1 MTRREWIL
9 SSLAGAAAPGLAH
22 TGRLKLGLDCYSIR
36 SLRWKAERLIQ
47 YAVEQKLDQIQL
59 SIPGDLESLDPPYLS
74 RVRDAARGSGVVLEG
89 AISSVVQSSRAWNKN
104 NVSPAAYLE
113 KGLRATAAL
122 GGKVLRCYLANPG
135 YRVQANAPAAADFVR
150 QAEELV
156 ANLRG
161 ARTLA
166 RDLGVTIAVEN
177 HGDIQARELLEV
189 IQTAGTDFT
198 GVCLDSGNP
207 MWVLEDPLMSLEI
220 LGPHVVS
227 THLRDGVIFRH
238 PRGVAFQ
245 WTALG
250 DGIIDWPRYIETF
263 RRLCPNAAFQLEVI
277 TGRPPN
283 VLPLLE
289 PGFWK
294 SLDRMR
300 AADLTRFLK
309 LAESGQPFYGKM
321 MIGGETEGPASYR
334 AAIIEQQRVDLERS
348 FEFCRRQGVGRI

>member
-1 MTRREWIL
+1 MTRRDWIL
-9 SSLAGAAAPGLAH
+9 LSLGTAAPALAQA
-22 TGRLKLGLDCYSIR
+22 GRIKLGLDCYSIR

-47 YAVEQKLDQIQL
+47 YSVEQRLDQIQL
-59 SIPGDLESLDPPYLS
+59 SIPGDLESLEPAYLS
-74 RVRDAARGSGVVLEG
+74 RVRDAARNDGLVLEG
-89 AISSVVQSSRAWNKN
+89 AIGSVVQSSQAWSKN

-113 KGLRATAAL
+113 KGLRTTAAL

-135 YRVQANAPAAADFVR
+135 YRVNANAPASADFVR

-161 ARTLA
+161 VRTLA
-166 RDLGVTIAVEN
+166 MDLGITIAVEN
-177 HGDIQARELLEV
+177 HGDIQARELLDV

-227 THLRDGVIFRH
+227 THLRDSVVFRH
-238 PRGVAFQ
+238 PRGIAFQ
-245 WTALG
+245 WTAVG
-250 DGIIDWPRYIETF
+250 EGVIDWPKYIETF
-263 RRLCPNAAFQLEVI
+263 RRLCPNVAFQLEVI

-283 VLPLLE
+283 VLPLFE

-300 AADLTRFLK
+300 AADLSRFLK
-309 LAESGQPFYGKM
+309 LSESGQPFYGKM
-321 MIGGETEGPASYR
+321 LIGGENEGPASYR
-334 AAIIEQQRVDLERS
+334 AAIVEQQRVDLERS
-348 FEFCRRQGVGRI
+348 FEFCRRLGAGRI